1 MTQSLNMVKAV
12 SKLAIVLADIILSGN
27 VWNTLYDSYLS
38 DEEIEKRKTGTS
50 TPGIKTKSILAK
62 EWVTHLD
69 KLKENGEDK
78 GFCIEV
84 ERLLKKNSIEFFPE
98 FFVNYL
104 RIEKMITYKRSRM
117 LIFKQFLMSY
127 YELTTQETFKQFVE
141 DVRSDLLFRIT
152 FSRFTRSAHVNKR
165 KFAGLP
171 VVDTN
176 GFRDYFFKT
185 GIEELSR
192 LVPVYYS
199 QEYLGKIHEFSQ
211 LPDEELEKH
220 KVGFSYGYTL
230 DYQDAHE
237 VIIAKFKP
245 SNDYPATQALKQYG
259 EEETDKNYFKVMKY
273 RNLGKLIPIF
283 ETAEDKQV
291 LKMLILRTNF

>member
-1 MTQSLNMVKAV
+1 MTSMVKSV
-12 SKLAIVLADIILSGN
+12 NKLAIVLADIILNSN
-27 VWNTLYDSYLS
+27 TWNTLYDSYLS
-38 DEEIEKRKTGTS
+38 DEEIEKRKDESNISYT
-50 TPGIKTKSILAK
+50 KTKTVLIRD
-62 EWVTHLD
+62 WVAHLD
-69 KLKENGEDK
+69 MLKESEENK
-78 GFCIEV
+78 GFCSEV
-84 ERLLKKNSIEFFPE
+84 ERLLKKTSIEFYPK
-98 FFVNYL
+98 FFVNYP
-104 RIEKMITYKRSRM
+104 RIENMVSYKRSRM
-117 LIFKQFLMSY
+117 LTFKQFLMSC
-127 YELTTQETFKQFVE
+127 YELTTEEAFKQFVE
-141 DVRSDLLFRIT
+141 DVRSELLFRIT
-152 FSRFTRSAHVNKR
+152 YSRTIRNAHVNKR

-199 QEYLGKIHEFSQ
+199 QEYVGKTYEFSQ

-220 KVGFSYGYTL
+220 KLGFSYGFTL
-230 DYQDAHE
+230 DYQDARE

-245 SNDYPATQALKQYG
+245 SNDYPATQALKQYW

-283 ETAEDKQV
+283 ETVEDKPV
-291 LKMLILRTNF
+291 LKMLILQTNF

>member
-12 SKLAIVLADIILSGN
+12 SKLAIVLTDIILSGN

-62 EWVTHLD
+62 EWIAHLD

-104 RIEKMITYKRSRM
+104 RIEKMITYKRAKM

-127 YELTTQETFKQFVE
+127 YELTTEEAFKQFVE
-141 DVRSDLLFRIT
+141 DVRSGLLFKIT
-152 FSRFTRSAHVNKR
+152 LCSFTRNAHVNKR

-171 VVDTN
+171 VTDID
-176 GFRDYFFKT
+176 GFKEYFFKT
-185 GIEELSR
+185 PVGELSR
-192 LVPVYYS
+192 LIPVYYS
-199 QEYLGKIHEFSQ
+199 QEYLGKIYEFSQ

-220 KVGFSYGYTL
+220 KLGFSYGFTL
-230 DYQDAHE
+230 DYQDARE

-245 SNDYPATQALKQYG
+245 SSEYPATQALKQYW
-259 EEETDKNYFKVMKY
+259 EEETNKNYFKVMKY

-283 ETAEDKQV
+283 ETVEDKQV